1 LPFFIRLCFRL
12 DGLAKGRGFH
22 LNAGISH
29 NAGSP
34 NTFLSPQGNSWLSQ
48 VPRLPLWLHA
58 LVSDPGGVLTARH
71 IASRAAAFRHH
82 NNVGFHSRSPG
93 RCPMTTM
100 SKISG
105 LHTRPAALIHP
116 ASDSCYQVCP
126 RTSLLTCWLDFSQV
140 GFSRLT
146 VEITHWVTLSSF
158 IPLGGNPNDL
168 DLAWRDVIS
177 CHAPRYLNQ

>member
-1 LPFFIRLCFRL
+1 M
-12 DGLAKGRGFH
+12 A
-22 LNAGISH
+22 
-29 NAGSP
+29 
-34 NTFLSPQGNSWLSQ
+34 
-48 VPRLPLWLHA
+48 
-58 LVSDPGGVLTARH
+58 SDPGGVLTTRH
-71 IASRAAAFRHH
+71 TASRTAAFRHH

-126 RTSLLTCWLDFSQV
+126 RTSLLTCWLYFSQV
-140 GFSRLT
+140 GFSRLI
-146 VEITHWVTLSSF
+146 VEITHWVTLSNF

-168 DLAWRDVIS
+168 GLSWRDVIS
-177 CHAPRYLNQ
+177 CQNNKLRSIDSDYIYRKIHKKSKRQALRKGFALNEKRYHKYFRPLISTFS